1 LDPLES
7 GFLPLRR
14 TLSLAREIIVL
25 NEGASDMLRPSGLLR
40 RTTLLF
46 ALGALLVATAARA
59 AEDKF
64 FDSNGVKIHY
74 LTEGKGEPV
83 ILIHG
88 FTASVPVQWQLPGI
102 FTKLAKDYQVIAIDN
117 RGHGRSDK
125 PHDPKQYGPEMVQD
139 VIRLMDH
146 LKLDK
151 AHIVGYSMGG
161 FMTGYMIA
169 NHPERILSATMG
181 GAGWSEANDPRLD
194 FIEDLAKSLDE
205 GKGIGPLIIQLTPAD
220 RPKPTE
226 EEMAGINKML
236 MLMNDSKALAACI
249 RGMKGLAVPEEKLK
263 ANQVPVLAIIG
274 DKDPLKAGVDEMQA
288 RMANLTVSVITGAD
302 HMTTFTNA
310 KFVEDLK
317 AHLAAHSQSK
327 APVAVGAGAE

>member
-1 LDPLES
+1 MLHQA
-7 GFLPLRR
+7 GMLRR
-14 TLSLAREIIVL
+14 ASLLI
-25 NEGASDMLRPSGLLR
+25 
-40 RTTLLF
+40 
-46 ALGALLVATAARA
+46 ALCAILVATAARA
-59 AEDKF
+59 AEDKY

-74 LTEGKGEPV
+74 LMEGKGEPV

-102 FTKLAKDYQVIAIDN
+102 FTKLAKDYQVIALDN

-125 PHDPKQYGPEMVQD
+125 PHDPQQYGPEMVQD

-146 LKLDK
+146 LKIEK

-161 FMTGYMIA
+161 FMTGYMIS
-169 NHPERILSATMG
+169 NYPDRILSATMG
-181 GAGWSEANDPRLD
+181 GAGWSETDDPRLD
-194 FIEDLAKSLDE
+194 FIDDLAKSLDE
-205 GKGIGPLIIQLTPAD
+205 GKGVGPLIIQLTPAD

-226 EEMAGINKML
+226 EEMAGINKWL

-288 RMANLTVSVITGAD
+288 RMSNLKVSVITGAD
-302 HMTTFTNA
+302 HMTTFTNPQ
-310 KFVEDLK
+310 FVTDLK
-317 AHLAAHSQSK
+317 EHLEAHSESK
-327 APVAVGAGAE
+327 AAVAVGAGAE

>member
-1 LDPLES
+1 
-7 GFLPLRR
+7 
-14 TLSLAREIIVL
+14 
-25 NEGASDMLRPSGLLR
+25 MLHQAGLLR
-40 RTTLLF
+40 RTGFLV
-46 ALGALLVATAARA
+46 ALGAILVAATARA
-59 AEDKF
+59 AEDKY

-74 LTEGKGEPV
+74 LMEGKGEPV

-102 FTKLAKDYQVIAIDN
+102 FTKLAKDYQVIALDN

-125 PHDPKQYGPEMVQD
+125 PHDPKQYGPEMVED

-146 LKLDK
+146 LKLEK

-161 FMTGYMIA
+161 FMTGYMISKY
-169 NHPERILSATMG
+169 PDRILSATMG
-181 GAGWSEANDPRLD
+181 GAGWSETDDPRLD

-249 RGMKGLAVPEEKLK
+249 RGMKGLAVSEEKLK

-288 RMANLTVSVITGAD
+288 RMSNLKVSVITGAD

-310 KFVEDLK
+310 QFVADLK
-317 AHLAAHSQSK
+317 AHLEAHSESE
-327 APVAVGAGAE
+327 AAVASGAGAE

>member
-1 LDPLES
+1 MLHQA
-7 GFLPLRR
+7 GMLRR
-14 TLSLAREIIVL
+14 ASLLI
-25 NEGASDMLRPSGLLR
+25 
-40 RTTLLF
+40 
-46 ALGALLVATAARA
+46 ALCAILVATVATAA
-59 AEDKF
+59 EDKY

-74 LTEGKGEPV
+74 LMEGKGEPV

-102 FTKLAKDYQVIAIDN
+102 FTKLAKDYQVIALDN

-125 PHDPKQYGPEMVQD
+125 PHDPQQYGPEMVQD

-146 LKLDK
+146 LKIEK

-161 FMTGYMIA
+161 FMTGYMIS
-169 NHPERILSATMG
+169 NYPDRILSATMG
-181 GAGWSEANDPRLD
+181 GAGWSETDDPRLD
-194 FIEDLAKSLDE
+194 FIDDLAKSLDE

-226 EEMAGINKML
+226 EEMAGINRML

-288 RMANLTVSVITGAD
+288 RMSNLKVSVITGAD
-302 HMTTFTNA
+302 HMTTFTNPQ
-310 KFVEDLK
+310 FVTDLK
-317 AHLAAHSQSK
+317 EHLEAHSESK
-327 APVAVGAGAE
+327 AAVAVGAGAE